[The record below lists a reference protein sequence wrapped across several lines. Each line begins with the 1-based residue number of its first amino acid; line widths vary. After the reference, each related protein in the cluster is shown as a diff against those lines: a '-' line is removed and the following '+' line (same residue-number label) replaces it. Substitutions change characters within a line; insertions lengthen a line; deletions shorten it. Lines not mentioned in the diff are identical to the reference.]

1 MDAKTLAY
9 TRAAVLLFIFAMLCA
24 ISALAVNLSV
34 GERLERRLDA
44 SGGLVGPITVQED
57 GSVLQIEVRQ
67 NPGNQSWSF
76 VGGEVL
82 DAGKNYLFGFGDEM
96 WHETGYDSDGRWSET
111 KNSYDIKVRL
121 PQGQYYLNFSGEKQP
136 GSNPG
141 SVRVTVEEKLG
152 SSIPFWILALLA
164 LLAAVFCY
172 RRSEATP
179 DEMMDAFSRGK
190 NHA

>member
-9 TRAAVLLFIFAMLCA
+9 TRAAVLLFAFA
-24 ISALAVNLSV
+24 IVSGFSALLTGLSA
-34 GERLERRLDA
+34 GEPLQRRLDA

-57 GSVLQIEVRQ
+57 GTVLQIEVRQ
-67 NPGNQSWSF
+67 DPGNQSWSF

-82 DAGKNYLFGFGDEM
+82 DAGKNYLFGFGEEM
-96 WHETGYDSDGRWSET
+96 WHETGYDSDGYWSET
-111 KNSYDIKVRL
+111 KSSYDVKIRL
-121 PQGQYYLNFSGEKQP
+121 PRGQYYLNFSGEKQP

-164 LLAAVFCY
+164 LLAAVLCY

-179 DEMMDAFSRGK
+179 DEIMDAFSRRK
-190 NHA
+190 NRA